1 MSKDFSDMKAFS
13 TAPFEA
19 FAAATASST
28 KGLQVITAEIVDF
41 STKSFEK
48 SRVLFEKLNN
58 VKKIEEAM
66 QLQSDFVKSL
76 YEDYVAQATKIG
88 EIYASLAKDA
98 FKTINIA
105 PATQPSADA
114 PPLAAISPSVA
125 VPPPKSKAAGNQ
137 NGFNAN

>member
-1 MSKDFSDMKAFS
+1 MSKDFSETKAFN

-28 KGLQVITAEIVDF
+28 KWLHAITAEIIDF
-41 STKSFEK
+41 STKSLEK

-66 QLQSDFVKSL
+66 QLQSDFVKSV

-88 EIYASLAKDA
+88 EIYASLAKEA
-98 FKTINIA
+98 FKPINVA
-105 PATQPSADA
+105 PTAQPSAAA
-114 PPLAAISPSVA
+114 PPLATIPASVVASPS
-125 VPPPKSKAAGNQ
+125 KSKATGNQ
-137 NGFNAN
+137 NGLNAN

>member
-1 MSKDFSDMKAFS
+1 MSKDFSDMKAFN

-19 FAAATASST
+19 FAAAAASST
-28 KGLQVITAEIVDF
+28 KGLHAITAEIIDF

-66 QLQSDFVKSL
+66 QLQSDFVKSV
-76 YEDYVAQATKIG
+76 YDDYAAQATKIG
-88 EIYASLAKDA
+88 EIYASLAKEA
-98 FKTINIA
+98 FKSINVA
-105 PATQPSADA
+105 PAVQPSADA
-114 PPLAAISPSVA
+114 PPLAAIPPSVA
-125 VPPPKSKAAGNQ
+125 VPPSKSKAAGNQ